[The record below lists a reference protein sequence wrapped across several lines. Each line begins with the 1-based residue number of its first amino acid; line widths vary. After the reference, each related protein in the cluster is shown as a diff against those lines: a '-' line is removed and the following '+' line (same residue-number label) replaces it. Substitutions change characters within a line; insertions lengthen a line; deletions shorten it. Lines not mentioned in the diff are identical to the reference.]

1 MKPELKKLINKFND
15 NQKQEVEKLMNT
27 ENDKYLI
34 NYSILAIALGDDLVY
49 GDASMI
55 KEFYNVDDLSV
66 LNHVDIIIAKV
77 ITTLSN
83 KLNRDI
89 KAEYE
94 SALVL
99 NKSQPELT
107 YLTKVV
113 EEYLSWNKKHP
124 HTKWG
129 FNFVKWY
136 NI

>member
-34 NYSILAIALGDDLVY
+34 NYSILAIALGDDLVD

-99 NKSQPELT
+99 DRSQPELI

-113 EEYLSWNKKHP
+113 EEYLS
-124 HTKWG
+124 
-129 FNFVKWY
+129 
-136 NI
+136 